1 LGEAATLQANNLL
14 DGVRTRMGYYLQ
26 AFIGK
31 ADALGKHTSEFQHAH
46 LVSLPQGL
54 AMIPL
59 TDDLHDEIGGDDV
72 GSGKLTSV
80 GEQWA
85 QRISSLAPVA
95 YVEAEFFGGD
105 GEQSAFVWSDGSR
118 VLGPIDS
125 QHAINEALRFLGVQ
139 IGNAHDEF
147 DAVGL
152 GRHRDTNDW
161 I

>member
-1 LGEAATLQANNLL
+1 
-14 DGVRTRMGYYLQ
+14 MGYYLQ
-26 AFIGK
+26 ALVGK
-31 ADALGKHTSEFQHAH
+31 ADALGKYTSEFQHAH
-46 LVSLPQGL
+46 LVSLLQGM

-59 TDDLHDEIGGDDV
+59 TDDLHDEIGGDDLGFV
-72 GSGKLTSV
+72 KLTSA

-85 QRISSLAPVA
+85 QRISSLTPVA

-105 GEQSAFVWSDGSR
+105 GGQSAVVWFNASR

-125 QHAINEALRFLGVQ
+125 QHAINQALRFLGVQ

-152 GRHRDTNDW
+152 GKHRDTRDW
-161 I
+161 IV